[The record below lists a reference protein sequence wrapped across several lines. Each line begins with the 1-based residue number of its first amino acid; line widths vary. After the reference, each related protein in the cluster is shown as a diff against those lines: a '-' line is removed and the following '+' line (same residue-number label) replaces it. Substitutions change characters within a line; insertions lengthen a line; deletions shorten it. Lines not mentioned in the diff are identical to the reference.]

1 MEVMADC
8 VLAKKYLVPFW
19 RRNLVNKEVIADN
32 EFYLPTD
39 FLESELSPEV
49 KALDLEDKLPISALI
64 ALRQY
69 AAQEAV
75 LEITHLR
82 STPKEMKHYIE
93 DHHLDPNREGA
104 DNSKNKFWGLGKIA
118 KLGKHKNELTELEGE
133 LLLQKKKKGLLK
145 GIFKL
150 GKSSKKTPTAEVST
164 HGVSSTSEPTSPGG
178 PMDMV
183 TSTHG
188 MKVTELRMS
197 DRPGQA
203 RARGLGQAQNYP
215 SHGSLSGL
223 SSPDASQRRRKTP
236 RGEGYMSDGT
246 GTDGDSDLDDL
257 HLGAD
262 LELEHAFDDIA
273 GEHEHDGE
281 GHDGELDAEHAD
293 IAVDDDEK
301 LMEELQAALIKSSL
315 DADQAFTQRI
325 KIATSVTL
333 KVNFAAQTIVVVSMN
348 LRFCQEKRRGLTRF
362 IVELDRLSIKD
373 AVSVKPIFKYIVSTD
388 KNQVNATVLRRA
400 SILQTNG
407 SVVIPP
413 IEFNKNDKVEPVSE
427 GGAQFNLLFEKK
439 KGDNVE
445 KGNSALFIKTAP
457 LQVVW
462 NELCIRQL
470 LLCFAS
476 KSSASDMDLFIQS
489 AAERNKLLSQGIKKF
504 KAELSAP
511 SYKVIF
517 TCTLFFKFSV
527 LLYLWSY
534 WRSSRLK
541 MIDGGFSILLMDI
554 SIFHFT

>member
-1 MEVMADC
+1 M
-8 VLAKKYLVPFW
+8 LAKRHLVPFW

-82 STPKEMKHYIE
+82 STPKEMKYYVE
-93 DHHLDPNREGA
+93 AHHLDPSREGA

-118 KLGKHKNELTELEGE
+118 KLGKNKNELTELEE
-133 LLLQKKKKGLLK
+133 KLLLQKKKKGLLK

-150 GKSSKKTPTAEVST
+150 GKSSKKVPTAEVSA
-164 HGVSSTSEPTSPGG
+164 HGADSMSEPASPGG
-178 PMDMV
+178 NMDMV

-188 MKVTELRMS
+188 MKVTELRPS
-197 DRPGQA
+197 DRPGHL
-203 RARGLGQAQNYP
+203 RSKGLGQAYNHP
-215 SHGSLSGL
+215 SNGSLSGL
-223 SSPDASQRRRKTP
+223 SSPDSHRRRRKTP
-236 RGEGYMSDGT
+236 REGRGEGYTSE

-262 LELEHAFDDIA
+262 LDLEHAFDDIS
-273 GEHEHDGE
+273 GEHDHDGE
-281 GHDGELDAEHAD
+281 GDGHDGEMDAEHAD

-325 KIATSVTL
+325 KIATSLSL

-362 IVELDRLSIKD
+362 IVELDRLSVKD

-388 KNQVNATVLRRA
+388 KAQVNAKVLRRA

-413 IEFNKNDKVEPVSE
+413 IEFNKNDKVEALSE
-427 GGAQFNLLFEKK
+427 GGAQLNLLFEKK

-470 LLCFAS
+470 LLCFAP

-517 TCTLFFKFSV
+517 LFPFRVILFLFV
-527 LLYLWSY
+527 LFTAFNLSY
-534 WRSSRLK
+534 APP
-541 MIDGGFSILLMDI
+541 IN
-554 SIFHFT
+554 

>member
-1 MEVMADC
+1 M
-8 VLAKKYLVPFW
+8 
-19 RRNLVNKEVIADN
+19 
-32 EFYLPTD
+32 
-39 FLESELSPEV
+39 
-49 KALDLEDKLPISALI
+49 
-64 ALRQY
+64 
-69 AAQEAV
+69 
-75 LEITHLR
+75 
-82 STPKEMKHYIE
+82 
-93 DHHLDPNREGA
+93 
-104 DNSKNKFWGLGKIA
+104 
-118 KLGKHKNELTELEGE
+118 
-133 LLLQKKKKGLLK
+133 QKKKKGLLK

-150 GKSSKKTPTAEVST
+150 GKSSKKTPVAEVST
-164 HGVSSTSEPTSPGG
+164 HGAGSMSEPTSPGG
-178 PMDMV
+178 QFDLV

-197 DRPGQA
+197 DRPGPPA
-203 RARGLGQAQNYP
+203 GAPKSRGLGQAHNHP
-215 SHGSLSGL
+215 SNGSLSGL
-223 SSPDASQRRRKTP
+223 SSPDARQRRRKAP
-236 RGEGYMSDGT
+236 RGEGYTSDGT
-246 GTDGDSDLDDL
+246 GTDGDSDLDDF

-262 LELEHAFDDIA
+262 LELEHAFDDIS
-273 GEHEHDGE
+273 GEHDGE
-281 GHDGELDAEHAD
+281 GYDGEIDAEHAE

-325 KIATSVTL
+325 KIATSLSL

-388 KNQVNATVLRRA
+388 KTQVNAKVLRRA

-511 SYKVIF
+511 SYKVI
-517 TCTLFFKFSV
+517 
-527 LLYLWSY
+527 
-534 WRSSRLK
+534 
-541 MIDGGFSILLMDI
+541 
-554 SIFHFT
+554 